1 MKVLNET
8 EETGSS
14 DKNTR
19 KNFRELENFMN
30 FGKVKL
36 KSHFSYFPI
45 IEILCQK

>member
-19 KNFRELENFMN
+19 KNFREQKIED
-30 FGKVKL
+30 L
-36 KSHFSYFPI
+36 KKKMAELTKTPRESR
-45 IEILCQK
+45 KKDD